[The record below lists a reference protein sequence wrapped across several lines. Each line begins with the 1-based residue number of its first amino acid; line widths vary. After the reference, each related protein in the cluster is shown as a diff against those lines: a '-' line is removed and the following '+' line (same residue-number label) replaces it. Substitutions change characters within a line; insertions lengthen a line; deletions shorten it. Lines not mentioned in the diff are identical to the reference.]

1 MAARVALHHSWKQ
14 RIVTKCLW
22 QPNYRP
28 TSSAH
33 LKQCP
38 YQPYYKVHRY
48 QPHRTY
54 FHSSSSN
61 TKPLFLHVFKQEYG
75 DKIAI
80 VDSLGAHSYKEL
92 LKHSTALSP
101 YIIAKAKCSDS
112 PSNASQAILD
122 GERIAF
128 LCPNNAT
135 YVIAQWAIWMAGGLA
150 VPLCDKHPLSE
161 IEYVVEDSQS
171 SLLISSSTYQSKIQS
186 VADKFYLQHLV
197 LNESA
202 LTKSNQ
208 PKLDDLRDEKSSDLD
223 SLQSSLPA
231 ILKSRNGD
239 LLDLELIEKRVL
251 RDRWFQMKWR
261 NRRAMLVYTSGT
273 TGRPKGAV
281 TTFEAYQ
288 AQVWGVM
295 SIVSKGIN
303 FCKKSARMHFDSPND
318 CGESL

>member
-1 MAARVALHHSWKQ
+1 MASRISLHHSWKQ
-14 RIVTKCLW
+14 QIIAKCLW
-22 QPNYRP
+22 QLNYRP
-28 TSSAH
+28 TSSGH

-38 YQPYYKVHRY
+38 YRCYKVHRC

-75 DKIAI
+75 NKIAI
-80 VDSLGAHSYKEL
+80 VDSLGTHSYREL

-101 YIIAKAKCSDS
+101 YIIAKARCSDS
-112 PSNASQAILD
+112 LSNSSQVILD

-171 SLLISSSTYQSKIQS
+171 SLLISTSAHQSRIQS
-186 VADKFYLQHLV
+186 VAGKFDLEHLV
-197 LNESA
+197 LNEGA
-202 LTKSNQ
+202 LSKSTQ
-208 PKLDDLRDEKSSDLD
+208 PKHDDLKEEKYADLD
-223 SLQSSLPA
+223 SLQSSFPA
-231 ILKSRNGD
+231 ILKSSNGD
-239 LLDLELIEKRVL
+239 LLDLELVEKRVL

-288 AQVWGVM
+288 AQVWV
-295 SIVSKGIN
+295 
-303 FCKKSARMHFDSPND
+303 FCT
-318 CGESL
+318 SLG